1 MYINDLLSDG
11 ATSTFIQGEAMDRP
25 SAIMSELAVHENNK
39 VEIKVGG
46 SARILATGEI
56 NL

>member
-1 MYINDLLSDG
+1 
-11 ATSTFIQGEAMDRP
+11 MDRP
-25 SAIMSELAVHENNK
+25 SAIMSELKVHEDNK